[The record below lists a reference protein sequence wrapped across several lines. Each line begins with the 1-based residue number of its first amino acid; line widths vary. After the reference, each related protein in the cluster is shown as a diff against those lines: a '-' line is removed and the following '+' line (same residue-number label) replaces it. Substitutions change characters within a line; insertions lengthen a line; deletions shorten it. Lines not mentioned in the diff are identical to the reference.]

1 LQHGCLFCWRKQAKI
16 KGESMDMSEVVAELR
31 ALRLDVQDVRE
42 EIAGYKSFVSGVAW
56 CLSGIAGLVGFVW
69 GLIFAG

>member
-1 LQHGCLFCWRKQAKI
+1 
-16 KGESMDMSEVVAELR
+16 MDMSEVVAELR
-31 ALRLDVQDVRE
+31 ALRTDVQDVRE
-42 EIAGYKSFVSGVAW
+42 EIASYKSFVSGAAW